1 MKTLYKDRLTKLGDF
16 LAYHVPDERFDLSGW
31 RNNGQEG
38 MDSDGYI
45 DDETLRT
52 GCGTTACAIGWAC
65 TISEFKAAGLSY
77 TGFTVSYDDLVSW
90 GAVEEFFGLSFME
103 AMYLF
108 SDSSYKANASPY
120 DVAARLY
127 FAADS
132 QEGA

>member
-16 LAYHVPDERFDLSGW
+16 LVSVPSDRFDLLSW
-31 RNNGQEG
+31 RNNGESD
-38 MDSDGYI
+38 MESDGNI
-45 DDETLRT
+45 DDDALRT
-52 GCGTTACAIGWAC
+52 GCGTTGCAVGWAC
-65 TISEFKAAGLSY
+65 TIPEFKEAGLAY
-77 TGFTVSYDDLVSW
+77 KDYTVSYDGLR
-90 GAVEEFFGLSFME
+90 GFQAVEEFFGLSQME

-108 SDSSYKANASPY
+108 SEASYKANASPY